1 MDDIYSFYIDV
12 IMVFLFLCVGYNE
25 KHRPLRAYM
34 MIIFLSCMVYFT
46 FCNRACY
53 SVTYLPGIK
62 SSNMFYPLDG
72 LPTSLLP
79 PRLSYPDGYH
89 AAATVHQPVPVS
101 QVQRLRLEA
110 RIL

>member
-12 IMVFLFLCVGYNE
+12 IMVFLLVTMKNIDLF
-25 KHRPLRAYM
+25 KRAYM

>member
-25 KHRPLRAYM
+25 KHRPLRAYT

-53 SVTYLPGIK
+53 PVTYLPGNHQI
-62 SSNMFYPLDG
+62 YLRYLLDG

-89 AAATVHQPVPVS
+89 AAAAVHQPVPVS
-101 QVQRLRLEA
+101 QVQRL
-110 RIL
+110 